1 MRLTVNLDP
10 DAYDFTSVY
19 AGAKGLTLSAALSEL
34 VRQAER
40 APEPVSESLRLKMNE
55 SGYLEIV
62 ATGHPITPEMV
73 KKLSEDEIV
82 SLLRG

>member
-1 MRLTVNLDP
+1 MGNWR
-10 DAYDFTSVY
+10 
-19 AGAKGLTLSAALSEL
+19 GGLL
-34 VRQAER
+34 R
-40 APEPVSESLRLKMNE
+40 VSRLKMNE
-55 SGYLEIV
+55 YGYLEIV